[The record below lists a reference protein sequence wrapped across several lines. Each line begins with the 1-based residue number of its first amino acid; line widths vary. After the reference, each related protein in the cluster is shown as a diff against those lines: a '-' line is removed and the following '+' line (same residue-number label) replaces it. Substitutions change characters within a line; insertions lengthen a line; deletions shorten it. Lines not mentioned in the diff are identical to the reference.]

1 MKKEGLL
8 SDTMRARLT
17 DIEYDGIS
25 KENIEQVYIQEYGIL
40 PPKFDI
46 IDSNDLDIGE
56 KSGFH
61 GTAIH
66 FHDKDVNEVY
76 FINRGTE
83 ANLDKLTDGVFEK
96 FKGYKNEPEKLKEI
110 MFDGNEDIYTDIYTV
125 LLGKDQ
131 FSTEDNID
139 FTNKIID
146 IVEKKD
152 SKIEVRYF
160 LDGHSLGGSE
170 AQNILLVTDGLFTN
184 VNVYNDAPMNIY
196 NNFMVIDDLRDAVES
211 QFNIDVTNI
220 NDLKEIGVNDL
231 IAILDKEYGH
241 HSDKI
246 TYYRNADDIM
256 TTLTLPYEYRLI
268 DADASNVK
276 TYAGHPDA
284 EMIDLVQKYPSLA
297 TGITYIL
304 DRANKEGGI
313 RAVDVASLAAVYS
326 VTEDSLWSFISQVND
341 LVDDVKGMND
351 HIGDGH
357 SIKKLVENMAGAQG
371 RIIVNNEEF
380 YLIGDAT
387 GKKTIKLN
395 IDEVYK
401 FYKVGLTIM
410 LGKQNVLDKLKKNY
424 EYHVLTRYDRFRRKV
439 RQEMDE
445 IEGRPHAYLSSSDY
459 YSHDAK
465 HIMRYENLRFIENP
479 PLKAP
484 TNVSSQLEGTIQ
496 NIQKEIVRQEKFLD
510 TYKDGIIKLVEEEE
524 RVALLF
530 NSFTDRRELW

>member
-1 MKKEGLL
+1 MEGLL
-8 SDTMRARLT
+8 SDAIRARIT
-17 DIEYDGIS
+17 SIEYDGIG
-25 KENIEQVYIQEYGIL
+25 KEEIEKLYIQEYGEI
-40 PPKFDI
+40 PPYFDI
-46 IDSNDLDIGE
+46 IDSNDLNIGE

-83 ANLDKLTDGVFEK
+83 ADLDKLTDGVLEK
-96 FKGYKNEPEKLKEI
+96 FTSYKNEPEKLKEI
-110 MFDGNEDIYTDIYTV
+110 MFEGNEDVYTDIYTV
-125 LLGKDQ
+125 LLGEDQ
-131 FSTEDNID
+131 AQTSDNTN
-139 FTNKIID
+139 FTNKVVNKVNKMD
-146 IVEKKD
+146 SEVELK
-152 SKIEVRYF
+152 YF

-170 AQNILLVTDGLFTN
+170 AQNIMVITDDLFTN
-184 VNVYNDAPMNIY
+184 VNVYNDAPMNILNVILSNDRAKKVIEEKY
-196 NNFMVIDDLRDAVES
+196 GVMVKRVSDL
-211 QFNIDVTNI
+211 
-220 NDLKEIGVNDL
+220 NDIPINDL

-304 DRANKEGGI
+304 DRANKDGGI
-313 RAVDVASLAAVYS
+313 RAVDVASLAMVYS

-395 IDEVYK
+395 IDSAYK

-410 LGKQNVLDKLKKNY
+410 LGKHNVLDKLKKNY

-445 IEGRPHAYLSSSDY
+445 IEGRPHAYLSSNDY

-484 TNVSSQLEGTIQ
+484 TNISSQLEGTIQ

-530 NSFTDRRELW
+530 NSFADRRELW

>member
-1 MKKEGLL
+1 MEKEGLL

-40 PPKFDI
+40 PPNFDI
-46 IDSNDLDIGE
+46 IDSNDMNIGGD
-56 KSGFH
+56 SGFH

-83 ANLDKLTDGVFEK
+83 ADLDKLTDGVFEK
-96 FKGYKNEPEKLKEI
+96 FKSYKNEPEKLKEI

-125 LLGKDQ
+125 LLGDDQ
-131 FSTEDNID
+131 FSTEDNVD
-139 FTNKIID
+139 FTNSVIKK
-146 IVEKKD
+146 VKNKD
-152 SKIEVRYF
+152 SNIKIKYF

-170 AQNILLVTDGLFTN
+170 AQNIMVLSENLFSN
-184 VNVYNDAPMNIY
+184 VNVYNDAPMNIF
-196 NNFMVIDDLRDAVES
+196 NVILSNDHLKKIIQKKYGIIVE
-211 QFNIDVTNI
+211 DI
-220 NDLKEIGVNDL
+220 NHLKEIGVNDL
-231 IAILDKEYGH
+231 VEILDKEYGH

-297 TGITYIL
+297 MGITYIL

-313 RAVDVASLAAVYS
+313 RAVDVASLAMVYS

-410 LGKQNVLDKLKKNY
+410 LGKQNVLDKLRKNY
-424 EYHVLTRYDRFRRKV
+424 EYHVLTRYNRFRRKV

-445 IEGRPHAYLSSSDY
+445 IEDRPHAYLSSSDY